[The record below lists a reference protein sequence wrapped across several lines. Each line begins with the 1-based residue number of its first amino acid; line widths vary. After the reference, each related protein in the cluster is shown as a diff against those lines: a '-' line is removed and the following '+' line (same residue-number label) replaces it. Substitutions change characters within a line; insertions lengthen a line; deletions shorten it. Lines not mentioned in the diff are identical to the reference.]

1 MILRLII
8 ALSIL
13 VLASCSC
20 MHTKKL
26 VGSTGYSLRT
36 TSQWQRIP
44 APVIESTLESLALV
58 DIDSKNMVVLYI
70 FVKSDTND
78 VVDMLW
84 DNMSKQKVSI
94 TDITLSTLIDDGLE
108 FNVVDQNVYLKTI
121 VVSNDEFTFV
131 MQILCPNN
139 TSLTDETQ
147 RLIRSFHLD

>member
-1 MILRLII
+1 MDIEQEDII
-8 ALSIL
+8 MDLE
-13 VLASCSC
+13 
-20 MHTKKL
+20 TKENLPNEK
-26 VGSTGYSLRT
+26 
-36 TSQWQRIP
+36 
-44 APVIESTLESLALV
+44 
-58 DIDSKNMVVLYI
+58 M
-70 FVKSDTND
+70 
-78 VVDMLW
+78 
-84 DNMSKQKVSI
+84 I